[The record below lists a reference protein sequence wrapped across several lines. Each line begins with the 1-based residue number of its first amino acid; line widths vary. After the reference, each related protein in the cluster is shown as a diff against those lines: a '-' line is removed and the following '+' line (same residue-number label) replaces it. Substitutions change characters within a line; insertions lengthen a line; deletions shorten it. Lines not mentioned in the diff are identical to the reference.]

1 MLNQQKL
8 MDLVKKRSSTLV
20 SSSRNFLRRLDPSAT
35 QDSTDLNTYDESI
48 LQQGRFWM
56 RTVTWTLIGTSVFG
70 VAWLALAR
78 TEEIVVA
85 PGQLEPIGS
94 VQDIQMPLGGV
105 VDQILVAEGDTV
117 KAGQVLMKLDT
128 EASEEQRNSLEK
140 TIKLKQEQ
148 LLLKQE
154 EKRNYMQ
161 VNQEEVKILEGNL
174 VLQAE
179 ILERY
184 EQLEAVGAFSEV
196 QYLNQQNIVAETRGK
211 LMQTKAERLRQI
223 ALLDQQTAQL
233 KSELADLNGRL
244 VESKVTLRYQQLRSP
259 VDGVVFD
266 LKPTSRGFTAQ
277 STQTVMKVVPIGS
290 LEAKVEVP
298 SNKIGFVKVPMGCP
312 EKRDACM
319 NADISIDSFPSSDFG
334 VLKGKVTRI
343 GSDAL
348 EPDPQEQRQNS
359 AFRAIQLDDQQLK
372 LKTGSSLPL
381 QLGMSLTANIKLR
394 KVSYLQLLLGE
405 FRTRL
410 NRCSVSEF
418 VRILFVHRTFWA
430 VRPYHSSSSSAGP
443 APTRCSGH

>member
-1 MLNQQKL
+1 MKMNPQKVTA
-8 MDLVKKRSSTLV
+8 LVKQGSSNLV
-20 SSSRNFLRRLDPSAT
+20 TTSRDLLRRFDPGAS
-35 QDSTDLNTYDESI
+35 QDATDLTTYDESI

-56 RTVTWTLIGTSVFG
+56 RTVTWALIGSTGFG

-78 TEEIVVA
+78 TEEVVVA
-85 PGQLEPIGS
+85 PGKLEPIGS
-94 VQDIQMPLGGV
+94 VQDIQMPVGGV
-105 VDQILVAEGDTV
+105 ADQILVQEGDRV

-148 LLLKQE
+148 LMLKEE
-154 EKRNYMQ
+154 EKRNTLQM
-161 VNQEEVKILEGNL
+161 NQEEVVMLENNLALQVEILGRYKQ
-174 VLQAE
+174 LQA
-179 ILERY
+179 
-184 EQLEAVGAFSEV
+184 AGAFSEV
-196 QYLNQQNIVAETRGK
+196 QYLNQQNIVTETRGK
-211 LMQTKAERLRQI
+211 LMQSKAQRLRQI

-244 VESKVTLRYQQLRSP
+244 VESRVTLRYQQLRSP

-277 STQTVMKVVPIGS
+277 STQTVMKVVPMGS

-298 SNKIGFVKVPMGCP
+298 SNKIGFVKVLSGCP

-319 NADISIDSFPSSDFG
+319 NADISIDSFPSTDFG

-348 EPDPQEQRQNS
+348 EPDPQKQRDELI
-359 AFRAIQLDDQQLK
+359 FPVTVQLDEQQLR
-372 LKTGSSLPL
+372 LKSGASLPL
-381 QLGMSLTANIKLR
+381 QVGMSLTANIKLR

-405 FRTRL
+405 FQDKAESLQRL
-410 NRCSVSEF
+410 
-418 VRILFVHRTFWA
+418 
-430 VRPYHSSSSSAGP
+430 
-443 APTRCSGH
+443 

>member
-1 MLNQQKL
+1 MKMNPQKVTA
-8 MDLVKKRSSTLV
+8 LVKQGSSNLV
-20 SSSRNFLRRLDPSAT
+20 TTSRDLLRRFDPGAPQDAT
-35 QDSTDLNTYDESI
+35 DRTTYDESI
-48 LQQGRFWM
+48 LQQSRFWM
-56 RTVTWTLIGTSVFG
+56 RTVTWALIGSTVFG

-94 VQDIQMPLGGV
+94 VQDIQMPVGGV
-105 VDQILVAEGDTV
+105 ADQILVQEGDRV

-148 LLLKQE
+148 LTLKEE
-154 EKRNYMQ
+154 EKRNTMQ
-161 VNQEEVKILEGNL
+161 MNQEEVVMLENNL
-174 VLQAE
+174 ALQAE

-184 EQLEAVGAFSEV
+184 EQLNAAGAFSEV
-196 QYLNQQNIVAETRGK
+196 QYLQQQNIVAETRGK
-211 LMQTKAERLRQI
+211 LMQSKAERLRQI

-244 VESKVTLRYQQLRSP
+244 VESRVTLRYQQLRSP

-277 STQTVMKVVPIGS
+277 STQTVMKVVPMGS

-298 SNKIGFVKVPMGCP
+298 SNKIGFVQVPQGCP
-312 EKRDACM
+312 EDRDACM
-319 NADISIDSFPSSDFG
+319 TADISIDSFPSSDFG

-348 EPDPQEQRQNS
+348 DPDPQEQRQELS
-359 AFRAIQLDDQQLK
+359 FPVTIQLDDQQLK

-381 QLGMSLTANIKLR
+381 QVGMSLTANIKLR
-394 KVSYLQLLLGE
+394 NVSYLQLLLGE
-405 FRTRL
+405 FQDKAESLQRL
-410 NRCSVSEF
+410 
-418 VRILFVHRTFWA
+418 
-430 VRPYHSSSSSAGP
+430 
-443 APTRCSGH
+443 

>member
-1 MLNQQKL
+1 MMMNPQKL
-8 MDLVKKRSSTLV
+8 RALVQQSTSNVV
-20 SSSRNFLRRLDPSAT
+20 STSRNLLRRLDPGAKQDAT
-35 QDSTDLNTYDESI
+35 TLDTYDESI

-56 RTVTWTLIGTSVFG
+56 RTVTWTLIGSSVFG
-70 VAWLALAR
+70 MAWLALAR

-105 VDQILVAEGDTV
+105 ADQILVAEGDTV

-128 EASEEQRNSLEK
+128 EASEEQRMSLEK

-148 LLLKQE
+148 LQLKDQE
-154 EKRNYMQ
+154 KLNYMK
-161 VNQEEVKILEGNL
+161 VNQEEVLMLESNL
-174 VLQAE
+174 ELQSE
-179 ILERY
+179 ILDRF
-184 EQLEAVGAFSEV
+184 EQLEQAGAASEL
-196 QYLNQQNIVAETRGK
+196 QYLNQQNVVAETRGK
-211 LMQTKAERLRQI
+211 LMQSKADRLRQI

-244 VESKVTLRYQQLRSP
+244 VETKVTLRYQKLKSP

-277 STQTVMKVVPIGS
+277 TTQTVMKVVPIGS

-298 SNKIGFVKVPMGCP
+298 SNKIGFVQVPPGCP

-334 VLKGKVTRI
+334 VLNGKVTRI

-348 EPDPQEQRQNS
+348 EPDPQEQRQELS
-359 AFRAIQLDDQQLK
+359 FPVTIQLDDQQLK

-381 QLGMSLTANIKLR
+381 QVGMSLTANIKLR

-405 FRTRL
+405 FQDKAESLQRL
-410 NRCSVSEF
+410 
-418 VRILFVHRTFWA
+418 
-430 VRPYHSSSSSAGP
+430 
-443 APTRCSGH
+443 

>member
-1 MLNQQKL
+1 MMKMHPKNLSV
-8 MDLVKKRSSTLV
+8 LVKQGSSNLV
-20 SSSRNFLRRLDPSAT
+20 ATSRDFLRRFDPAAT
-35 QDSTDLNTYDESI
+35 QDASNLDTYDESI

-56 RTVTWTLIGTSVFG
+56 RTVTWTLIGSSVFG
-70 VAWLALAR
+70 LAWLALAR

-94 VQDIQMPLGGV
+94 VQDIQMPVGGV
-105 VDQILVAEGDTV
+105 ADQILVAEGDTV

-128 EASEEQRNSLEK
+128 EASEEQRVSLEK

-148 LLLKQE
+148 LQLKEQE
-154 EKRNYMQ
+154 KLNYMQ
-161 VNQEEVKILEGNL
+161 VNQEEVLMLESNL
-174 VLQAE
+174 QLQSE
-179 ILERY
+179 ILERF
-184 EQLEAVGAFSEV
+184 EQLERAGAASEL
-196 QYLNQQNIVAETRGK
+196 QYLNQQNVVAETRGK
-211 LMQTKAERLRQI
+211 LMQSKADRLRQI

-244 VESKVTLRYQQLRSP
+244 VETKVTLRYQLLRSP

-277 STQTVMKVVPIGS
+277 STQTVMKVVPMGS

-298 SNKIGFVKVPMGCP
+298 SNKIGFVQVPPGCP
-312 EKRDACM
+312 EKREACM
-319 NADISIDSFPSSDFG
+319 NADISIDSFPSTDFG

-348 EPDPQEQRQNS
+348 EPDPQEQRQELS
-359 AFRAIQLDDQQLK
+359 FPVTIQLDDQQLK

-381 QLGMSLTANIKLR
+381 QVGMSLTANIKLR

-405 FRTRL
+405 FQDKAESLQRL
-410 NRCSVSEF
+410 
-418 VRILFVHRTFWA
+418 
-430 VRPYHSSSSSAGP
+430 
-443 APTRCSGH
+443 